1 MTSYDVK
8 SNKNVEQVLGY
19 LLKYI
24 LLYLNRTKTQRGV
37 PFIPSPLPLCS
48 AVGGGGWGESLFV
61 LPRIKPNRRGNASK
75 GRMPNEY
82 DQEERENSHLEE
94 YKNIKETK

>member
-1 MTSYDVK
+1 MSYDVK
-8 SNKNVEQVLGY
+8 TNKNVQQVLGY

-48 AVGGGGWGESLFV
+48 AVGGRVCLYFRWLNLTGEVMFYAGA
-61 LPRIKPNRRGNASK
+61 K
-75 GRMPNEY
+75 MP
-82 DQEERENSHLEE
+82 L
-94 YKNIKETK
+94 KEGC